1 MNTIIILKANQE
13 VDTQKLLGEN
23 TRLKEENKQLIE
35 QKH

>member
-23 TRLKEENKQLIE
+23 AKLKEENSQLI
-35 QKH
+35 